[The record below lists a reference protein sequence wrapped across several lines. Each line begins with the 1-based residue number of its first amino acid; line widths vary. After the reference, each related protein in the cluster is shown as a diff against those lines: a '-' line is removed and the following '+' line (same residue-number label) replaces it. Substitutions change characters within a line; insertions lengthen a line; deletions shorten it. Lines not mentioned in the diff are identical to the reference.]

1 MSFWFVSSHLV
12 SFHTLR
18 RTGLRRG
25 MNVSAGISTT
35 FKPTRNLILTN
46 VAIKN
51 HTDVFAR
58 TTLVLA
64 VHGKGESFNI
74 ATMRVGALDHTQI
87 LIRLDKD
94 IECSLRLEGPNQL
107 SVLGHFVDDVPSVN
121 VAADPRPKALK
132 RKLIETGAS
141 DIDSKRVRV
150 NIANP
155 AGPSNPGPANA
166 GPSNTGPANAGPSN
180 PGPSN
185 AGPSNAGPSNAGP
198 SNITGV
204 PNVAGFANNAGPLNA
219 ASQSPNKKRN
229 LKGKFTQVANGNTD

>member
-1 MSFWFVSSHLV
+1 MSFW
-12 SFHTLR
+12 
-18 RTGLRRG
+18 G

-74 ATMRVGALDHTQI
+74 ATMRVGAI
-87 LIRLDKD
+87 LIQLDKD

-166 GPSNTGPANAGPSN
+166 GPSNPGPANAGPSNTGPANAGPSN

-185 AGPSNAGPSNAGP
+185 
-198 SNITGV
+198 
-204 PNVAGFANNAGPLNA
+204 AGFANNAGPLNA